1 MRDLA
6 DRQRQSQGIDTARDN
21 VYTEWD
27 EVNQFAGGLVRDW
40 FPETWKDRERE
51 RVPKVGGW
59 FSRR

>member
-1 MRDLA
+1 M
-6 DRQRQSQGIDTARDN
+6 DTARDN